1 MRFHRLQRFHAR
13 FAILIFWLCAA
24 LCSAPGQG
32 YPGPI
37 VWRDADSPF
46 TPGQGAIVGG
56 PGSAPEPNSPMYIC
70 RARIGGSITPGKWVK
85 GNCNIAFGGKEQ
97 VMNQYQV
104 AYGNA
109 TWQPYS
115 STQYGLLRTGTDRDG
130 SPLYSCRVHYNPG
143 FMQGDQGYQPGKLVN
158 GVCRIP
164 FGGSELVINP
174 PFDALYGNGGYYPY
188 PPYPPY
194 PPGPPQPSYP
204 TPDASTVTWRSA
216 RTGDTPG
223 PGAIEGGPGTGPEPG
238 APLYVCRAG
247 GTTGGLFPGKWIQGK
262 CSIAFNGGDFKQG
275 KYDVAYGSATWA
287 PFGGSITP
295 DMVQG
300 GYDLDQTPLYICRV
314 QNFKAGFGDKGNQP
328 GFLKSGACVVGYG
341 STFTNNPP
349 FEVLFNAPSN
359 APAAGDSG
367 GSTTN
372 GIVVSFDSGTSATPG
387 TLTVTNGASGQV
399 VVRQLAPNMTAQRCL
414 SVLQQAALDAGIQ
427 IQTDANGLKLAGANN
442 TVQVTGANVTMKPY

>member
-1 MRFHRLQRFHAR
+1 
-13 FAILIFWLCAA
+13 
-24 LCSAPGQG
+24 
-32 YPGPI
+32 
-37 VWRDADSPF
+37 
-46 TPGQGAIVGG
+46 
-56 PGSAPEPNSPMYIC
+56 MYIC

-109 TWQPYS
+109 IWQPYS
-115 STQYGLLRTGTDRDG
+115 STQYGLLRTADDRDG
-130 SPLYSCRVHYNPG
+130 SPLYSCRFTTTQASCKAIRDTSPANWR
-143 FMQGDQGYQPGKLVN
+143 M
-158 GVCRIP
+158 VCAAFP
-164 FGGSELVINP
+164 SEAPNSSSIR
-174 PFDALYGNGGYYPY
+174 
-188 PPYPPY
+188 
-194 PPGPPQPSYP
+194 PSTLSTGTEDIIHIRLILLTLRGRHNLHNP

-216 RTGDTPG
+216 RAGDTPG
-223 PGAIEGGPGTGPEPG
+223 PGAIEGGPGNGPEPG

-314 QNFKAGFGDKGNQP
+314 QNFKPSFGGDKGNQP
-328 GFLKSGACVVGYG
+328 GFLKNSACLVGYG
-341 STFTNNPP
+341 STFTINPP
-349 FEVLFNAPSN
+349 FEVLFNAPPN

-372 GIVVSFDSGTSATPG
+372 GIIVSFDSGTSGTPG

-399 VVRQLAPNMTAQRCL
+399 VVRQLAANMTAQQCL
-414 SVLQQAALDAGIQ
+414 TVLQQAALDAGIQ
-427 IQTDANGLKLAGANN
+427 IQTDAAASNWLARTIPSRSPAP
-442 TVQVTGANVTMKPY
+442 M